1 MRMKSFKSVHIFS
14 NGSFNIQFNSTKKSN
29 KPIFKKIDDKNF
41 KFNQKKIT
49 QHNTFLQS
57 INYKKKYNKL

>member
-1 MRMKSFKSVHIFS
+1 MKSFKSVHVFS
-14 NGSFNIQFNSTKKSN
+14 NGSFNIQFNLTKNSN

-49 QHNTFLQS
+49 NHNAFLQS